1 MFILFSVSIFQNFIV
16 VLTSLIAYL
25 IPDVPAKVKKQI
37 RREAYIANEIVIQT
51 ESRKARGEAPVR
63 GLLGNLLGKLMP
75 GKKDENGTDLRHRDR
90 GDLGGDTSEVVIER
104 DPNDKSYV

>member
-1 MFILFSVSIFQNFIV
+1 M

-51 ESRKARGEAPVR
+51 ESRKARGEAPVVGMIDSLLSKFKFGKEEKNGSELRRR
-63 GLLGNLLGKLMP
+63 GEDN
-75 GKKDENGTDLRHRDR
+75 
-90 GDLGGDTSEVVIER
+90 SEAVIER
-104 DPNDKSYV
+104 DPDDKSYV